1 MDSKLISF
9 VKEPFVMAQSDNG
22 KGYMYAGYG
31 WPVHRLAWFSYA
43 YDALIN
49 GRAEQLLDGILS
61 IPEEAFSFLL
71 IVLSSTIFWTGF
83 MYIFKEVGIIDFI
96 SLAIKPLFKKIMP
109 NLKDKEA
116 IEYLSMNIAANMFG
130 LGFAAT
136 PSGLKGIKRLKQ
148 LSNMPEGVASDEMIT
163 FLVLNTAGVTLLPTT
178 VISIR
183 KSYGSK
189 TPTDFVL
196 YAIISTFAACV
207 FGLLADKILRKPY
220 KVKI

>member
-1 MDSKLISF
+1 MGKIWAFLIVVSS
-9 VKEPFVMAQSDNG
+9 V
-22 KGYMYAGYG
+22 YA
-31 WPVHRLAWFSYA
+31 LFT
-43 YDALIN
+43 
-49 GRAEQLLDGILS
+49 GRSEQLLDGILS
-61 IPEEAFSFLL
+61 IPQESFDFL
-71 IVLSSTIFWTGF
+71 IIILSSTIFWTGF

-96 SLAIKPLFKKIMP
+96 SLAIKPIFKLIMP

-136 PSGLKGIKRLKQ
+136 PSGLKGIKRLKEI
-148 LSNMPEGVASDEMIT
+148 STMPEGVASNEMIT

-183 KSYGSK
+183 KSYGSSS
-189 TPTDFVL
+189 PTDFVL
-196 YAIISTFAACV
+196 YAIIGTMMSCV

-220 KVKI
+220 RIKQ

>member
-1 MDSKLISF
+1 MGKIWAFLISL
-9 VKEPFVMAQSDNG
+9 AAI
-22 KGYMYAGYG
+22 YAI
-31 WPVHRLAWFSYA
+31 
-43 YDALIN
+43 IN
-49 GRAEQLLDGILS
+49 GRSEQLLDGILS
-61 IPEEAFSFLL
+61 IPKESFDFL
-71 IVLSSTIFWTGF
+71 IVVLSSTIFWTGF

-96 SLAIKPLFKKIMP
+96 SLAIRPLFRLIMP
-109 NLKDKEA
+109 NLKDDEA

-148 LSNMPEGVASDEMIT
+148 LSTMPEGVASNEMIT

-196 YAIISTFAACV
+196 YAIISTLAACV
-207 FGLLADKILRKPY
+207 FGLLADRILRRPY
-220 KVKI
+220 KVKL

>member
-1 MDSKLISF
+1 M
-9 VKEPFVMAQSDNG
+9 G
-22 KGYMYAGYG
+22 KIWAFIIAIASVY
-31 WPVHRLAWFSYA
+31 
-43 YDALIN
+43 ALIN

-148 LSNMPEGVASDEMIT
+148 LSKMPEGVASDEMIT

>member
-1 MDSKLISF
+1 MGKIWAFLIVVSS
-9 VKEPFVMAQSDNG
+9 V
-22 KGYMYAGYG
+22 YA
-31 WPVHRLAWFSYA
+31 LFT
-43 YDALIN
+43 
-49 GRAEQLLDGILS
+49 GRSEQLLDGILS
-61 IPEEAFSFLL
+61 IPQESFDFL
-71 IVLSSTIFWTGF
+71 IIILSSTIFWTGF

-96 SLAIKPLFKKIMP
+96 SLAIKPIFKLIMP

-136 PSGLKGIKRLKQ
+136 PSGLKGIKRLKEI
-148 LSNMPEGVASDEMIT
+148 STMPEGVASNEMIT

-183 KSYGSK
+183 KSYGSSS
-189 TPTDFVL
+189 PTDFVL
-196 YAIISTFAACV
+196 YAIIGTMMSCV

-220 KVKI
+220 RIKQWLLQL

>member
-1 MDSKLISF
+1 MGVTKVESKKKIIVNSCKLCEKKLIT
-9 VKEPFVMAQSDNG
+9 K
-22 KGYMYAGYG
+22 
-31 WPVHRLAWFSYA
+31 
-43 YDALIN
+43 
-49 GRAEQLLDGILS
+49 
-61 IPEEAFSFLL
+61 PE
-71 IVLSSTIFWTGF
+71 
-83 MYIFKEVGIIDFI
+83 
-96 SLAIKPLFKKIMP
+96 
-109 NLKDKEA
+109 
-116 IEYLSMNIAANMFG
+116 
-130 LGFAAT
+130 
-136 PSGLKGIKRLKQ
+136 R
-148 LSNMPEGVASDEMIT
+148 VASDEMIT

>member
-1 MDSKLISF
+1 M
-9 VKEPFVMAQSDNG
+9 G
-22 KGYMYAGYG
+22 KIWAFIIAIASVY
-31 WPVHRLAWFSYA
+31 
-43 YDALIN
+43 ALIN

-136 PSGLKGIKRLKQ
+136 PSGLKGIKKLKQ

>member
-1 MDSKLISF
+1 M
-9 VKEPFVMAQSDNG
+9 G
-22 KGYMYAGYG
+22 KIWAFIIAIASIYA
-31 WPVHRLAWFSYA
+31 
-43 YDALIN
+43 ICT
-49 GRAEQLLDGILS
+49 GRTEVLLDGVLS
-61 IPEEAFSFLL
+61 IPQEAFDFLI

-109 NLKDKEA
+109 NLTDQEA

-136 PSGLKGIKRLKQ
+136 PSGLKGIKRLKEI
-148 LSNMPEGVASDEMIT
+148 STMPEGVASDEMIT

-189 TPTDFVL
+189 SPTDFVL
-196 YAIISTFAACV
+196 FAILSTLAACI

-220 KVKI
+220 REKA

>member
-1 MDSKLISF
+1 MGKIWAFLIALS
-9 VKEPFVMAQSDNG
+9 SI
-22 KGYMYAGYG
+22 YA
-31 WPVHRLAWFSYA
+31 
-43 YDALIN
+43 ICM
-49 GRAEQLLDGILS
+49 GRVETLLDGILS
-61 IPEEAFSFLL
+61 IPQEAFDFLI

-83 MYIFKEVGIIDFI
+83 MYIFKEVGIVDFI

-109 NLKDKEA
+109 NLNDEEA

-136 PSGLKGIKRLKQ
+136 PSGLKGIKRLKEI
-148 LSNMPEGVASDEMIT
+148 STMPEGVASDEMIT
-163 FLVLNTAGVTLLPTT
+163 FLVLNTAGVTLIPTT

-189 TPTDFVL
+189 SPTDFVI
-196 YAIISTFAACV
+196 YAIISTLLACV

-220 KVKI
+220 RIKQ

>member
-1 MDSKLISF
+1 M
-9 VKEPFVMAQSDNG
+9 G
-22 KGYMYAGYG
+22 KIWAFIIAIASIY
-31 WPVHRLAWFSYA
+31 
-43 YDALIN
+43 ALIN

>member
-1 MDSKLISF
+1 MGKIWAFLIAFS
-9 VKEPFVMAQSDNG
+9 SL
-22 KGYMYAGYG
+22 YG
-31 WPVHRLAWFSYA
+31 IFT
-43 YDALIN
+43 
-49 GRAEQLLDGILS
+49 GRAEMLLDVILS
-61 IPEEAFSFLL
+61 IPQEAFDFLI

-83 MYIFKEVGIIDFI
+83 MYIFKEVGIVDFI
-96 SLAIKPLFKKIMP
+96 SLAIKPGFKLIMP
-109 NLKDKEA
+109 SLKDKEA

-136 PSGLKGIKRLKQ
+136 PSGLKGIKRLKEI
-148 LSNMPEGVASDEMIT
+148 SDMPEGVASNEMIT

-196 YAIISTFAACV
+196 YAIISTLMSCV
-207 FGLLADKILRKPY
+207 FGLIADKVLRRPY
-220 KVKI
+220 KVKQ

>member
-1 MDSKLISF
+1 MGKIWAFLISG
-9 VKEPFVMAQSDNG
+9 ASL
-22 KGYMYAGYG
+22 YAI
-31 WPVHRLAWFSYA
+31 FT
-43 YDALIN
+43 

-61 IPEEAFSFLL
+61 IPQEAFSFLI

-83 MYIFKEVGIIDFI
+83 MYIFKEVGIVDFI
-96 SLAIKPLFKKIMP
+96 SLAIKPIFRLIMP

-116 IEYLSMNIAANMFG
+116 IDYLAMNITANMFG

-136 PSGLKGIKRLKQ
+136 PSGLKGIKRLKEI
-148 LSNMPEGVASDEMIT
+148 SDMPEGVASDEMIT

-196 YAIISTFAACV
+196 YAIISTLAACV

-220 KVKI
+220 REKS